1 MAKET
6 EVKTAESTPAQQTG
20 AQTRIRWDGSNMR
33 SAYANVFNVAGARE
47 EFVML
52 FGMNQAWD
60 AEQQEL
66 KVQLSDRIVMS
77 PFAAKRFVTVLNN
90 VIKDYEKRYG
100 AIEVAEPPK
109 AGRLM

>member
-1 MAKET
+1 MAKEP
-6 EVKTAESTPAQQTG
+6 EEKTAESAPAQQTG
-20 AQTRIRWDGSNMR
+20 AQTRIRWDSSNMR
-33 SAYANVFNVAGARE
+33 SAYANVFNVSGARE

-60 AEQQEL
+60 AGQQEL

-77 PFAAKRFVTVLNN
+77 PFAAKRFATLLGN

-100 AIEVAEPPK
+100 EINIEPPQ
-109 AGRLM
+109 GT